1 MAAATARVAAG
12 KATAAGS
19 ASSVL
24 PWISVAGIVVVII
37 AGAVVGTQAWRKSAR
52 PSPAPAPAAIRL
64 GPESGAGTERP
75 GPDSTADATEAAT
88 SRNQALARP
97 VPSRR
102 RAGAPASPPDLRDQ
116 TSLIDGA
123 RNGLASGAAEKALT
137 LVRQYQQRYPGGIFD
152 PEAAALRIEALVR
165 LGRSSEARG
174 LAERFVAT
182 QPAGPL
188 TERVK
193 AVAGLARP

>member
-1 MAAATARVAAG
+1 MA
-12 KATAAGS
+12 
-19 ASSVL
+19 
-24 PWISVAGIVVVII
+24 
-37 AGAVVGTQAWRKSAR
+37 
-52 PSPAPAPAAIRL
+52 
-64 GPESGAGTERP
+64 
-75 GPDSTADATEAAT
+75 
-88 SRNQALARP
+88 
-97 VPSRR
+97 
-102 RAGAPASPPDLRDQ
+102 
-116 TSLIDGA
+116 LIDGA
-123 RNGLASGAAEKALT
+123 RNGLASGAADKALT